1 MPRNASE
8 SSQQSGAPRIRLK
21 VPAWFCRSAFAT
33 RIPWPLLVIEP
44 VIGDSRRET
53 FTRSRDGDARKSFR
67 TAEHCRFGRDSL
79 LWIGINDRRSLAMT
93 ARACP
98 QGIPEFLATLN
109 QGRRDLSHCRQ
120 ARRAAKG
127 QASWTERLSG
137 GLLEDD
143 CHCVRR
149 IHESMV
155 VGCRIAPAGTECT
168 RTAGAEKRNPR
179 VMYAAVPTRSVK
191 AQEVAL
197 YSIDA
202 GRRSRQP
209 SARRPCS

>member
-1 MPRNASE
+1 MCGAAPPCRGRAS
-8 SSQQSGAPRIRLK
+8 I
-21 VPAWFCRSAFAT
+21 VVC
-33 RIPWPLLVIEP
+33 
-44 VIGDSRRET
+44 RREM
-53 FTRSRDGDARKSFR
+53 FPRLRDGDARKSLR
-67 TAEHCRFGRDSL
+67 DRRARRAHCRFGRDSL
-79 LWIGINDRRSLAMT
+79 LWIGVNDRRSLAMT

-98 QGIPEFLATLN
+98 QGIPEFLAALN
-109 QGRRDLSHCRQ
+109 QGRRDLSHRCQ
-120 ARRAAKG
+120 ARRATKG

-143 CHCVRR
+143 CHCLRR